1 MELII
6 FSVIVNLINI
16 KIISIINFNNSISK
30 ASIERLDLLL
40 LAIET
45 IDLNASESIFAIS
58 NKLNL
63 QHLFPS
69 KVSIWKLRSYNPM
82 RKSQNSNN
90 INNEQFNGLIKIT
103 SEMSKYLYPY
113 IRAIVCS
120 KDDFKNKP
128 ELWNDFQS
136 RYIQLIEERFNTE
149 SIVVK
154 NLMNYE
160 YSQEFYK
167 KILFTLSL
175 ASSEEGYNRLK
186 LVLINL

>member
-113 IRAIVCS
+113 IRAIICS

-186 LVLINL
+186 FVLVNL